1 MVVDLEVVEAD
12 LGEVGE
18 VEDSDGADL
27 EVVVEAVRSVADLV
41 DSVSSAEVREEVVS
55 SVVGSTQ
62 IVLPQRLAEAEAK
75 AEAVAETGEAA
86 VVTANL

>member
-1 MVVDLEVVEAD
+1 MVVDSAVVDLEVVEAD

-18 VEDSDGADL
+18 VEDSEG
-27 EVVVEAVRSVADLV
+27 ADLV
-41 DSVSSAEVREEVVS
+41 DSVSSVVDLEAVVDSVS

-62 IVLPQRLAEAEAK
+62 IVLPQRVAEAK

-86 VVTANL
+86 GVTATL